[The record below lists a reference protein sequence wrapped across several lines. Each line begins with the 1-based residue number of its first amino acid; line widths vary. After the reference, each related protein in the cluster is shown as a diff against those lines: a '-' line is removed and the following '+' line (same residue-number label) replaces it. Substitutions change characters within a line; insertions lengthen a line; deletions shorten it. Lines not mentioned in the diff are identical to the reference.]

1 MLTNLTFQPIIT
13 KKVLFS
19 VCLPQQ
25 HEARL
30 CFSVCWG
37 KPLTCAYILM
47 FFTTTATVFILT

>member
-1 MLTNLTFQPIIT
+1 MLINLTFPPINTI
-13 KKVLFS
+13 KVLFC

-30 CFSVCWG
+30 CVSVYWG